1 MVARRWK
8 FLGPSGATPMSS
20 RETPEMPRR
29 HGVLGVV
36 TLGCWLALALAP
48 IAHAMAAEL
57 VTFAGYGG
65 AYQRDIVKAL
75 MQPSTDAEGARL
87 ALASHNGLP
96 TVRVQ
101 VQSGAP
107 AWDIVQLGA
116 EECESG
122 AREGLFEP
130 LDYKVIDTRGLP
142 RNAYD
147 EHWIAPND
155 YTVFMAWR
163 RDRFGDH
170 PPRTWADFWN
180 VEKFPGARSLAL
192 HPSEMMEIALL
203 ADGVEPQSLYPLDV
217 PRAVESLERIAP
229 HIDVWWSSGAQSS
242 HLLRNGD
249 VDLIAIWGS
258 RLAPLL
264 ADNQEI
270 GYTFEQALV
279 NFTCLAILKG
289 SPRKTLAQKVI
300 AHAVSPRVQAN
311 IFEDLPYYGPSNA
324 LALQA
329 GGVLENPFAAANA
342 KPENRRRKI
351 MMDPRFWGRNML
363 TLTPQ
368 YLAIIAR

>member
-1 MVARRWK
+1 MAARRWK
-8 FLGPSGATPMSS
+8 FLETSGVPTMASHETARPARRRPMC
-20 RETPEMPRR
+20 
-29 HGVLGVV
+29 GVV
-36 TLGCWLALALAP
+36 ALGCWLALALAP
-48 IAHAMAAEL
+48 SADSMAAEL

-75 MQPSTDAEGARL
+75 MQPSTAAEGARL

-122 AREGLFEP
+122 AREGLFER
-130 LDYKVIDTRGLP
+130 LDYSVIDTQGLP
-142 RNAYD
+142 RNAHD
-147 EHWIAPND
+147 EYWIAPND

-163 RDRFGDH
+163 RDRFGDN

-203 ADGVEPQSLYPLDV
+203 ADGVESAQLYPLDV
-217 PRAVESLERIAP
+217 PRAVKALERIAP

-264 ADNQEI
+264 ADNDEI
-270 GYTFEQALV
+270 GYTFDQALV

-289 SPRKTLAQKVI
+289 SPRKALAEKVI

-311 IFEDLPYYGPSNA
+311 IFEHLPYYGPANA
-324 LALQA
+324 LALQEGA
-329 GGVLENPFAAANA
+329 QLENEFAAANA
-342 KPENRRRKI
+342 RPENRRKKI

>member
-1 MVARRWK
+1 MAAGRRQ
-8 FLGPSGATPMSS
+8 FVDPNMRSM
-20 RETPEMPRR
+20 RPR
-29 HGVLGVV
+29 HSLAA
-36 TLGCWLALALAP
+36 LCCWLALAIGTA
-48 IAHAMAAEL
+48 ADSMAAEF

-65 AYQRDIVKAL
+65 AYQRDIVRAL
-75 MQPSTDAEGARL
+75 MQPATDATGARL

-116 EECESG
+116 EECEAG
-122 AREGLFEP
+122 AREKLFEP
-130 LDYKVIDTRGLP
+130 LDYSVIDTQGLP
-142 RNAYD
+142 RNAYSD
-147 EHWIAPND
+147 YWIAPND
-155 YTVFMAWR
+155 YTIFMAWR

-170 PPRTWADFWN
+170 PPRNWADFWN

-203 ADGVEPQSLYPLDV
+203 ADGVNADNLYPLDV
-217 PRAVESLERIAP
+217 PRAVRSMERIAP

-264 ADNQEI
+264 ADSDEI
-270 GYTFEQALV
+270 GYTFDQALV

-289 SPRKTLAQKVI
+289 SPRRSAAQKVI
-300 AHAVSPRVQAN
+300 ARAVSPRVQAN
-311 IFEDLPYYGPSNA
+311 IFEHLPYYGPSNA
-324 LALQA
+324 LALQQ
-329 GGVLENPFAAANA
+329 GVVLENEFAAANA
-342 KPENRRRKI
+342 KPENRRKKI

-363 TLTPQ
+363 TLTPR
-368 YLAIIAR
+368 YLAIIAQ

>member
-1 MVARRWK
+1 MRSISTFCYGLVLTFA
-8 FLGPSGATPMSS
+8 STATS
-20 RETPEMPRR
+20 
-29 HGVLGVV
+29 
-36 TLGCWLALALAP
+36 
-48 IAHAMAAEL
+48 IAAEP

-75 MQPSTDAEGARL
+75 MQPAVTAEGARL

-107 AWDIVQLGA
+107 AWDIVQLGS
-116 EECESG
+116 EECEAG
-122 AREGLFEP
+122 AREGLFER
-130 LDYKVIDTRGLP
+130 LDYGVIGTEGLP
-142 RNAYD
+142 RNAYA

-163 RDRFGDH
+163 RDRFGDN

-203 ADGVEPQSLYPLDV
+203 ADGVEPATLYPLDV
-217 PRAVESLERIAP
+217 PRAVKSMEKIAP

-264 ADNQEI
+264 ADTDEI

-289 SPRKTLAQKVI
+289 SPRKALAERVI

-311 IFEDLPYYGPSNA
+311 IFEHLPYYGPSNA
-324 LALQA
+324 LALQE
-329 GGVLENPFAAANA
+329 GVVLDDAFAAANA
-342 KPENRRRKI
+342 RPENRSRKI